1 MPKRRE
7 YELAHTE
14 LTLFSF
20 QCKSC
25 QVEMIVD
32 WNNKRHRAKIVE
44 VSQGN
49 GRLVCSLCRTEFDR
63 TLYEAFGSFNEYF
76 SRLTRAAQIIN
87 FRIPYPDPK

>member
-1 MPKRRE
+1 MPERRE

-44 VSQGN
+44 VSQGQREA
-49 GRLVCSLCRTEFDR
+49 GLLLMSDR
-63 TLYEAFGSFNEYF
+63 
-76 SRLTRAAQIIN
+76 I
-87 FRIPYPDPK
+87 